1 MTYAARPTDFQRHI
15 APYGRPV
22 DFKAPPRQRFLTRL
36 FNAIFESRE
45 RQAARAVEAYLAR
58 TGHRLTDS
66 IEREISEHFFN
77 GGWNARR

>member
-1 MTYAARPTDFQRHI
+1 MAYVARPTDFQRNI
-15 APYGRPV
+15 APYRRPV
-22 DFKAPPRQRFLTRL
+22 MSEAPPRRSLLSRF
-36 FNAIFESRE
+36 FNAVFESRE

-58 TGHRLTDS
+58 TGHRFTDS